1 MISRAKFGTKT
12 SSFLCNI
19 SMLAIL
25 IILIFPLYWLLA
37 TSFKPQTDF
46 FIYPPHFYPHSFTLE
61 HYRTLLKETAF
72 LTWVKNSLIVAS
84 VTTAF
89 VVIVAS
95 IAAYSLTR
103 FRYPGR
109 TLIARLVLLIYMF
122 PPILLVIPFYII
134 LVRLNLNDSLMSLT
148 FSYTAYSLP
157 FSLWLLWEYF
167 KTIPVDLE
175 EAARIDG
182 ATRFQSFFKIVVPLA
197 TPGIIATAIFGFIWA
212 WVEYLYA
219 MVLISSQSNKT
230 LTLGLSHLLTT
241 DVKLRWDLMTS
252 ASVLMTL
259 PVMILFALFQRQLIM
274 GFTTGAVKE

>member
-1 MISRAKFGTKT
+1 MPVLNPSFKRKT
-12 SSFLCNI
+12 SNFFQNVSVLVV
-19 SMLAIL
+19 L
-25 IILIFPLYWLLA
+25 IIATFPLYWLVA
-37 TSFKPQTDF
+37 TSLKPMTEF
-46 FIYPPHFYPHSFTLE
+46 FVYPPHLVPHSFTLQ
-61 HYRTLLKETAF
+61 HYRTLLSETSF
-72 LTWVKNSLIVAS
+72 LIWVKNSLLVAS

-89 VVIVAS
+89 VVTVAS

-109 TLIARLVLLIYMF
+109 TLFARLVLLIYMF

-134 LVRLNLNDSLMSLT
+134 LVKMGLNDSLIALA
-148 FSYTAYSLP
+148 FSYTSYSLP

-182 ATRFQSFFKIVVPLA
+182 ATRFQAFFKIVIPLA
-197 TPGIIATAIFGFIWA
+197 MPGIIATAIFGFIWA

-219 MVLISSQSNKT
+219 MVLISSEGNKT
-230 LTLGLSHLLTT
+230 LTLGLSALIFN
-241 DVKLRWDLMTS
+241 VKLRWDLMIA

-259 PVMILFALFQRQLIM
+259 PVMILFALVQRQLIM
-274 GFTTGAVKE
+274 GFTAGAVKE

>member
-1 MISRAKFGTKT
+1 MQGLSPMLKMKT
-12 SSFLCNI
+12 ANFFQNVSVLI
-19 SMLAIL
+19 VL
-25 IILIFPLYWLLA
+25 IIVIFPLYWLVV
-37 TSFKPQTDF
+37 TSVKPVTEF
-46 FIYPPHFYPHSFTLE
+46 FVYPPHLIPHSFTLK
-61 HYRTLLKETAF
+61 HYRTLLTETSF
-72 LTWVKNSLIVAS
+72 LIWVKNSLLVAS

-89 VVIVAS
+89 VVTVAS

-109 TLIARLVLLIYMF
+109 TLFARLVLLIYMF

-134 LVRLNLNDSLMSLT
+134 LVKMGLNDSLIALA
-148 FSYTAYSLP
+148 FSYTSYSLP

-182 ATRFQSFFKIVVPLA
+182 ATRFQAFFKIVIPLA
-197 TPGIIATAIFGFIWA
+197 MPGIIATAIFGFIWA

-219 MVLISSQSNKT
+219 MVLISSEGNKT
-230 LTLGLSHLLTT
+230 LTLGLSALIFN
-241 DVKLRWDLMTS
+241 VKLRWDLMIA

-259 PVMILFALFQRQLIM
+259 PVMILFALVQRQLIM
-274 GFTTGAVKE
+274 GFTAGAVKE

>member
-1 MISRAKFGTKT
+1 MMISRTKFGAKA
-12 SSFLCNI
+12 SAFLLNI
-19 SMLAIL
+19 STLVVL

-46 FIYPPHFYPHSFTLE
+46 FIYPPHLFPHSFTLE

-72 LTWVKNSLIVAS
+72 LIWVKNSLMVAL

-89 VVIVAS
+89 VVTVAS

-109 TLIARLVLLIYMF
+109 TLFARLVLLIYMF

-134 LVRLNLNDSLMSLT
+134 LVKLNLNDSLISLT

-157 FSLWLLWEYF
+157 FSIWLLWEYF

-182 ATRFQSFFKIVVPLA
+182 ATRLQSFFKIVVPLA

-230 LTLGLSHLLTT
+230 LTLGLSALIA
-241 DVKLRWDLMTS
+241 DVKLRWDLMIS

-259 PVMILFALFQRQLIM
+259 PVMILFALFQRYLIM

>member
-1 MISRAKFGTKT
+1 MISHAKLGAKA
-12 SSFLCNI
+12 SAFLLNI
-19 SMLAIL
+19 STLVVL

-37 TSFKPQTDF
+37 TSFKPQIDF
-46 FIYPPHFYPHSFTLE
+46 FIYPPHLFPHSFTLE

-72 LTWVKNSLIVAS
+72 LIWVKNSLMVAS

-89 VVIVAS
+89 VVTIAS

-134 LVRLNLNDSLMSLT
+134 LVKLQLNDSLISLT

-157 FSLWLLWEYF
+157 FSIWLLWEYF

-182 ATRFQSFFKIVVPLA
+182 ATRFQSFFKIVLPLA

-219 MVLISSQSNKT
+219 MVLISSQSNTT
-230 LTLGLSHLLTT
+230 LTLGLSHLLAT

-252 ASVLMTL
+252 ASVLTTL

>member
-1 MISRAKFGTKT
+1 MISHAKLGAKA
-12 SSFLCNI
+12 SAFLLNI
-19 SMLAIL
+19 STLVVL

-37 TSFKPQTDF
+37 TSFKPQIDF
-46 FIYPPHFYPHSFTLE
+46 FIYPPHLFPHSFTLE

-72 LTWVKNSLIVAS
+72 LIWVKNSLLVAS

-89 VVIVAS
+89 VVTVAS

-134 LVRLNLNDSLMSLT
+134 LVKLQLNDSLISLT

-157 FSLWLLWEYF
+157 FSIWLLWEYF

-182 ATRFQSFFKIVVPLA
+182 ATRLQSFFKIVVPLA

-212 WVEYLYA
+212 WVEYLYS

-230 LTLGLSHLLTT
+230 LTLGLSALIA
-241 DVKLRWDLMTS
+241 DVKLRWDLMIS

-259 PVMILFALFQRQLIM
+259 PVMILFALFQRYLIM